1 MATVT
6 WAKGK
11 TMARMIDAEALA
23 KAFAEFLAKSYFGLL
38 RTPTWDDAMDVFC
51 EAPKIDAVEV
61 VRCKDC
67 KFYNPHI
74 RECEGFGKWF
84 GLEDEWGDN
93 DFCSRGER
101 KDGGENG

>member
-1 MATVT
+1 MGKSETLISYEDVMRSFEDKITVSGGRLLGGSRVT
-6 WAKGK
+6 LKAVCIYLNGVLSKIK
-11 TMARMIDAEALA
+11 ALP
-23 KAFAEFLAKSYFGLL
+23 
-38 RTPTWDDAMDVFC
+38 R
-51 EAPKIDAVEV
+51 VEL

-67 KFYNPHI
+67 KFYNQHI

-101 KDGGENG
+101 KDEVAHG

>member
-1 MATVT
+1 MSKR
-6 WAKGK
+6 W
-11 TMARMIDAEALA
+11 IDYLREPKQKMPEYVFL
-23 KAFAEFLAKSYFGLL
+23 FADGTFRWKEL
-38 RTPTWDDAMDVFC
+38 
-51 EAPKIDAVEV
+51 

-101 KDGGENG
+101 KDEVKE